1 MENQPKKEEMFTGN
15 STVMVPIMPM
25 LCNKEMSIP
34 KAQVVVNR
42 TDAFAV
48 TFDVIR

>member
-34 KAQVVVNR
+34 KAVVVNR